1 MSDNYLTIQAT
12 TRTQTGKGYNRKLRA
27 SGKVA
32 ANLLDSGKSYPLELD
47 PKLLSK
53 VYKGYDKKFNLDWNG
68 ATKTVSIQELQ
79 IHPVS
84 RKVLHLD
91 LMYVK

>member
-1 MSDNYLTIQAT
+1 MSDNYLTIQAA
-12 TRTQTGKGYNRKLRA
+12 TRTATGKGYNRKLRA

-32 ANLLDSGKSYPLELD
+32 ANLLDQGKSYLLELD

-53 VYKGYDKKFNLDWNG
+53 VYKGSDKKFNLDWNNEV
-68 ATKTVSIQELQ
+68 KPVYIKELQ
-79 IHPVS
+79 INPLT
-84 RKVLHLD
+84 RDVLHLD

>member
-12 TRTQTGKGYNRKLRA
+12 TRVATGKGYNRRLRA

-32 ANLLDSGKSYPLELD
+32 ANLLDSGKSYLLEMD
-47 PKLLSK
+47 PKLLAK

-68 ATKTVSIQELQ
+68 TCKPVFIKELQ
-79 IHPVS
+79 INPLT
-84 RKVLHLD
+84 RDVLHLD